1 MKKNY
6 ILLHFLNGKA
16 SPLSLLELGLRL
28 WLGYVMI
35 SNAPI
40 GVTVPLESLGLPD
53 NGYQLIKMLWDTG
66 YLMHIVK
73 GIELIGGIAL
83 VLNTFVPLTLIILM
97 PVLINIAGIGIF
109 IFHGYHNVRLVAG
122 AVLLMIY
129 HRAAYAPLLKIRN
142 KNFPRANPFRDAIP
156 FQENEKSVR

>member
-1 MKKNY
+1 MKINKF
-6 ILLHFLNGKA
+6 LLHFINGKP
-16 SPLSLLELGLRL
+16 SVPSIIELSLRL

-66 YLMHIVK
+66 FLMHIVK
-73 GIELIGGIAL
+73 VIELVCGIAL
-83 VLNTFVPLTLIILM
+83 VMNAYVPLALIILM

-109 IFHGYHNVRLVAG
+109 IFHSSHNIRLVLA
-122 AVLLMIY
+122 ALVLMLY
-129 HRAAYAPLLKIRN
+129 HVKVYAPLLKR
-142 KNFPRANPFRDAIP
+142 KFDNFPNFVFLR
-156 FQENEKSVR
+156 KSTGG